1 MATGLLALFDDI
13 AVLMDDTAVMTKLA
27 AKKTAGIVGD
37 DLAVNAEAMIGINPK
52 RELAIVAT
60 VAKGSVINKAIL
72 IPAALLLAA
81 IAPWLIPILLMIGG
95 AFLCYEAYHKT
106 FDHGDTT
113 HQTELVEAAH
123 LSTEA
128 VLALEKQKIKQ
139 AVTTDFI
146 LSAEIVAIALG
157 TMTDATLATQ
167 ATSLVVIAVAM
178 TIIVYGSV
186 AGLVKLDDLGI
197 WMMQKPAAAMKRAG
211 AAIIKSVP
219 YIMKTL
225 SVVGTAAMF
234 VVGGSIILHGIPP
247 LEQAVTAGVARVP
260 DITGLAGT
268 VSFAAQILSGLIVG
282 FIVATLWKAAGPSL
296 LKLFKKK

>member
-37 DLAVNAEAMIGINPK
+37 DLAVNAEAMVGINPK
-52 RELAIVAT
+52 RELAIVGQ

-81 IAPWLIPILLMIGG
+81 FAPWLIPVLLMLGG
-95 AFLCYEAYHKT
+95 AFLCCEAYHKT
-106 FDHGDTT
+106 FGHTDTA
-113 HQTELVEAAH
+113 HQAELIDAAH
-123 LSTEA
+123 ESTEA
-128 VLALEKQKIKQ
+128 ALAVEKKKIKQ
-139 AVTTDFI
+139 AITTDLI

-167 ATSLVVIAVAM
+167 ATSLIIIAIAM
-178 TIIVYGSV
+178 TVIVYGSV
-186 AGLVKLDDLGI
+186 AGLVKLDDLGA
-197 WMMQKPAAAMKRAG
+197 WLMQKPSDAMKRAG
-211 AAIIKSVP
+211 AAIIRSVP

-234 VVGGSIILHGIPP
+234 VVGGSIILHGIHP
-247 LEQAVTAGVARVP
+247 LETAVANGVASLP
-260 DITGLAGT
+260 AIIGITTIASLI
-268 VSFAAQILSGLIVG
+268 AQVAVGIIVG
-282 FIVATLWKAAGPSL
+282 CVVTMIWKAAGPKVTAL
-296 LKLFKKK
+296 LRRK